1 MPIGNEYSIDKCI
14 LSAEGKGSINLQES
28 GMISSLRFYEDLFHN
43 TISGSI
49 SIMNDPFDLVGKYPI
64 VSNETVTVTLTSEK
78 DSSNYEID
86 FNVFS
91 VANVDFTKP
100 NSKTYSLELVSDEYL
115 SNHKTI
121 VSRSYKDKLISEIV
135 EDILLQ
141 DLNTAGGEVWGL
153 KKELIIEP
161 TSGRH
166 NIIITKWNPFRAIN
180 LLSQRSISSVRPS
193 TGYVFYESRSGF
205 HFRSYESLVSDSPAA
220 IYTYSALGL
229 TNDNPNK
236 SLAVPQTQVDDS
248 EKITNIEVVKVPNVI
263 ENLHKGMY
271 SNRIVSHDWINQN
284 YEVREYNYDEEFF
297 FNSNLNNGKLG
308 SHSGIGNE
316 NVIYENYDSQPT
328 EELNGIST
336 RMSRMQQLENFRIN
350 ISISG
355 NIDRQIGDVIRIEIP
370 SAEQRSTEKMTDEV
384 FGGNYL
390 VTGLK
395 HSISDKHT
403 TVMEMAKDTYG
414 EIEESMTALV

>member
-28 GMISSLRFYEDLFHN
+28 WMISSLRFYEDLFHN

-64 VSNETVTVTLTSEK
+64 VGNETVTVTLTSEK

-153 KKELIIEP
+153 KKDLIIET
-161 TSGRH
+161 TSGWT
-166 NIIITKWNPFRAIN
+166 NAVSANFKDNA
-180 LLSQRSISSVRPS
+180 
-193 TGYVFYESRSGF
+193 GYVFYESRSGF